1 MQEHAINDLLVRL
14 SDKLPDESLKVI
26 KEAVTIWL
34 KDYIITEQKT
44 DLATRA
50 DTSCR
55 ELQDYIVAKKV
66 EGKSEG
72 TLKQY
77 VMHIQSLIF
86 FTNKPVKDI
95 TTGDIMAFLYS
106 KQKAGVKD
114 ISVDNARTVI
124 NGFYSWLVSCDYL
137 EKNPCAK
144 IGRIK
149 YEKNTHQPLAA
160 VDLEKLRAAAKNSQ
174 EKAIIQVMYS
184 TGCRVSELATLKIS
198 DVDMTEKEVTL
209 LGKGNK
215 HRISYLNAR
224 AVVAL
229 QAYWD
234 ERKGESEYVI
244 CSQRRPYGPLSTRRF
259 ELILKD
265 LKERAGIDGSVTP
278 HTIRR
283 TTATD
288 AIDKGMPI
296 EQVQKLL
303 GHENISTTLIYAKVR
318 KENVKQGHQKYIV

>member
-14 SDKLPDESLKVI
+14 SDRLPDESLKII

-50 DTSCR
+50 DASCR

-77 VMHIQSLIF
+77 VMHIQNLIF
-86 FTNKPVKDI
+86 FTNKPVKEI

-149 YEKNTHQPLAA
+149 YEKNIHQPLAA

-174 EKAIIQVMYS
+174 EKAIIEVMYS
-184 TGCRVSELATLKIS
+184 TGCRVSELAALKIS
-198 DVDMTEKEVTL
+198 DVDMTEKEVSL

-215 HRISYLNAR
+215 HRTSYLNAR

-229 QAYWD
+229 QTYWD
-234 ERKGESEYVI
+234 ERKGESKYVI
-244 CSQRRPYGPLSTRRF
+244 CSQRKPYGPLTTRRF
-259 ELILKD
+259 ELILKE

-303 GHENISTTLIYAKVR
+303 GHEDISTTLIYAKVR